1 MCRFISIAVEDKD
14 AAKRIF
20 AGYSLSENENP
31 SFKKEIPEHYQAL
44 WVTDSLC
51 SCAFYMEP
59 YDPKSEAEKL
69 IKKVS
74 KPKYKK
80 KGWSKE
86 KIEREVA
93 QLLGRPKAGGGLSKP
108 LFECVRVY
116 AKTCGDCYWHIGR
129 YAGDQ
134 TKEGVRI
141 MDRVVVELGSDSVE
155 AEDIDENV
163 LYRFTS

>member
-1 MCRFISIAVEDKD
+1 
-14 AAKRIF
+14 
-20 AGYSLSENENP
+20 
-31 SFKKEIPEHYQAL
+31 
-44 WVTDSLC
+44 
-51 SCAFYMEP
+51 MEP

-116 AKTCGDCYWHIGR
+116 AKTCGDCYWHIGWD
-129 YAGDQ
+129 AGDQ

-141 MDRVVVELGSDSVE
+141 IDRVGFEVGSDSVE
-155 AEDIDENV
+155 AEDIDENI